1 MNGAMRCTSFDGDG
15 TSGLVRGR
23 RARLGRVG
31 FTDVAA
37 RQVGAWWFVATVLHG
52 GDGGAM
58 ASGELWWEYSCI
70 PAPSSN
76 ILLLGSP
83 RLTNSINMLTNSHG

>member
-31 FTDVAA
+31 FTDAAA
-37 RQVGAWWFVATVLHG
+37 RQVGAWWFVVMVLHG
-52 GDGGAM
+52 GDGGAV
-58 ASGELWWEYSCI
+58 ASGELWWEAMTMAMLC
-70 PAPSSN
+70 SSRKRVGH
-76 ILLLGSP
+76 LGA
-83 RLTNSINMLTNSHG
+83 G